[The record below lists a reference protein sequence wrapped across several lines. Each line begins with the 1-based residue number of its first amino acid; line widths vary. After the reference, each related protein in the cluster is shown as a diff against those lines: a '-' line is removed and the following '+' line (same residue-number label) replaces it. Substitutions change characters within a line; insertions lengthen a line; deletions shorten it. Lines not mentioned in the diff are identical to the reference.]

1 LADELVRIRDALHG
15 RYTVEREI
23 GRGGMAT
30 VYLAEDRK
38 HGRKVAIKVLA
49 PDVAMAL
56 GSGRFLR
63 EIEVASRLT
72 HPHIL
77 PLHDSGQANGYLYY
91 VMPYIP
97 GESLRERLRR
107 ERVLPIAEA
116 VRIAT
121 ELAEALGYAHSS
133 GVIHRDV
140 KPENILLTEGHA
152 VLADFGIARAV
163 TEART
168 EVLTDTGLPIG
179 TALYMSPEQATGKGT
194 VDARSDLY
202 SLGAVLYEMLA
213 GEPPRFGSTPPAGV
227 PPWLGRVL
235 GKALAPSPAERFET
249 GLAFRRALEN
259 EGRSIAAPKAQPG
272 RARRRVVIGGV
283 VAAAIVLATALVIR
297 RPTASL
303 SLVPDRV
310 LLTVPSNETRDPA
323 FERVGDLT
331 ADQLFHG
338 LTAMG
343 LVRVVDARNE
353 GGGGGGEGS
362 REMARR
368 LGAGTLVG
376 GRYYRKGDS
385 LFFETQVVDVA
396 SGEARCSNTR
406 AAGLVTEVSHGVA
419 LTEQRVLACFA
430 TLFDPHFVRYEA
442 SAPPPNYEAYLELR
456 AGDETF
462 FQRCEECPWRAMEH
476 VERAIAIDSTY
487 TAAWTALAGMSV
499 LMGKC
504 DRAWEIADKL
514 HAVVDRLPVYERA
527 QLDISMAACRSDWDA
542 ALEAARRAERA
553 EPHREGMTSL
563 IPLLALLVNRPSE
576 ALEAIAASGWD
587 PFEEG
592 SRPFGWETAAAF
604 HMLGEHEEELK
615 AARLGRLYSPD
626 DMVGLQSEVVA
637 LAALGRVDELERRIE
652 ERLLYRPYQPYP
664 VESPDALMVRA
675 GLELR
680 AHGHPAEAPA
690 FLTRAVEWQ
699 RSHPVE
705 AQDPESRA
713 QQGLLRGRALY
724 LVGRLDEA
732 QVEFERLLETNPDD
746 DAARGALGVLGA
758 RRGDLR
764 AALASDAWL
773 ARRWAEVGAGD
784 SEEQLMRPQRA
795 RLTYERAVIAARL
808 EERERALR
816 LLRQAAGEGLP
827 AIPFYY
833 PELEVDPD
841 FDPLRSDPA
850 FRRLLEPKG

>member
-1 LADELVRIRDALHG
+1 LADELVRIRDALHE
-15 RYTVEREI
+15 RYTVDREI

-38 HGRKVAIKVLA
+38 HGRRVAIKVLA
-49 PDVAMAL
+49 PDVAIAL

-97 GESLRERLRR
+97 GESLREHLRR
-107 ERVLPIAEA
+107 ERVVPIAEA
-116 VRIAT
+116 IRIAA

-133 GVIHRDV
+133 GVVHRDV

-152 VLADFGIARAV
+152 VLGDFGIARAV

-168 EVLTDTGLPIG
+168 EALTDTGLPIG
-179 TALYMSPEQATGKGT
+179 TALYMSPEQASGTGA
-194 VDARSDLY
+194 VDGRSDLY

-213 GEPPRFGSTPPAGV
+213 GQPPRFGSTPPAGV
-227 PPWLGRVL
+227 PAWLGRVL
-235 GKALAPSPAERFET
+235 GKALAPSPADRFET

-259 EGRSIAAPKAQPG
+259 EGRSIAAPKARPG
-272 RARRRVVIGGV
+272 RERRRVVIGGV
-283 VAAAIVLATALVIR
+283 VAAAIVLATALAIR
-297 RPTASL
+297 RPTASP

-323 FERVGDLT
+323 FERVGDMT
-331 ADQLFHG
+331 TDQLFHG

-353 GGGGGGEGS
+353 GRGGGGGAGS

-376 GRYYRKGDS
+376 GRYYREGDS

-406 AAGLVTEVSHGVA
+406 ATGHVTDVSHGVA

-442 SAPPPNYEAYLELR
+442 SAPPPTYEAYLELR
-456 AGDETF
+456 AADETF
-462 FQRCEECPWRAMEH
+462 FQRCEECPWRAIEH

-487 TAAWTALAGMSV
+487 TAAWTGLAGMSV
-499 LMGKC
+499 LMGQC
-504 DRAWEIADKL
+504 DRVQEIADRL
-514 HAVVDRLPVYERA
+514 HPVVDRLPVYERA
-527 QLDISMAACRSDWDA
+527 QLDISTAACRSDWDA

-553 EPHREGMTSL
+553 EPHRAGMTST
-563 IPLLALLVNRPSE
+563 IPLLALLVNRPRE
-576 ALEAIAASGWD
+576 ALDAIAASGWD
-587 PFEEG
+587 PFEQG
-592 SRPFGWETAAAF
+592 PHLFGWETAAAF
-604 HMLGEHEEELK
+604 HMLGEHGEELK

-626 DMVGLQSEVVA
+626 DMLGLQNEVAA

-652 ERLLYRPYQPYP
+652 ERLAYRTYQSYP
-664 VESPDALMVRA
+664 VDPPDALMVRA

-680 AHGHPAEAPA
+680 AHGHPAEAQTLFA
-690 FLTRAVEWQ
+690 SAVEWE
-699 RSHPVE
+699 RAHPVPV
-705 AQDPESRA
+705 QDPESRA
-713 QQGLLRGRALY
+713 AQGLLRGRALY

-732 QVEFERLLETNPDD
+732 QVELDRLLEANPDD
-746 DAARGALGVLGA
+746 HEARGALGVLAA

-764 AALASDAWL
+764 AALEIDAWL
-773 ARRWAEVGAGD
+773 ARRWAEAGPGD
-784 SEEQLMRPQRA
+784 RA
-795 RLTYERAVIAARL
+795 GLTYERAVIAARL
-808 EERERALR
+808 GERERALS

-827 AIPFYY
+827 AIPVYY
-833 PELEVDPD
+833 PQLEVDPD
-841 FDPLRSDPA
+841 FDLLRSDPA